1 MSYNIDYL
9 SKVSI
14 EKLVRYSRCD
24 RSDFIRSVHLGVC
37 VPTFK
42 QGHRVKNLVNSILCS
57 TLLKNYSLRVY
68 LVDQGGEH
76 TINDFLADTRLKF
89 FQQDNQGGSG
99 GFTRAMREAI
109 EDGCTHLL
117 LMDDD
122 VTVEAESIRRV
133 IHFYSVIPDGLEV
146 ALHGAMFSEEDP
158 HRIYEAG
165 ARLKPKETHK
175 FEIIRRLADTEIQDR
190 DNDPCLFSDW
200 QIDYGAWWFFA
211 CSCEAVNR
219 VGYPLPLFIRGDDQ
233 EYGLRLKSKGIPTVC
248 LPGLWVLHPAH
259 GDKISKWYLYFHWRN
274 AFIINRLYRKMNP
287 IGLRLELARKIF
299 FRWLG
304 GQSDVCNYIWQG
316 WKDSKLWN
324 SKSNQD
330 FQGILAN
337 AREIERRGCL
347 GIYNISD
354 LSQPIRIIEDQ
365 RWSLIK
371 VLFYILFLNGKFF
384 PKRKLDYLP
393 VMQYKDYH
401 WMKVRRLKRYGIISI
416 SEGRV
421 KIYGSTAM

>member
-1 MSYNIDYL
+1 MSYNIDYT
-9 SKVSI
+9 SNVSVH
-14 EKLVRYSRCD
+14 ELVRYSRCD
-24 RSDFIRSVHLGVC
+24 KSDFIRSVELGVC

-42 QGHRVKNLVNSILCS
+42 QVHRVTGLVNSILGS
-57 TLLKNYSLRVY
+57 VLLKNYSLRVY

-76 TINDFLADTRLKF
+76 TIDDFIPDTRLKF

-109 EDGCTHLL
+109 DDGCTHLL

-133 IHFYSVIPDGLEV
+133 IHFYSVIPDGMEL
-146 ALHGAMFSEEDP
+146 ALHGAMYSEEDP
-158 HRIYEAG
+158 HRVYEAG
-165 ARLKPKETHK
+165 ARIKPKETHK
-175 FEIIRRLADTEIQDR
+175 FDIIRRLADTEIQDR
-190 DNDPCLFSDW
+190 DNDPRLFSDW

-211 CSCEAVNR
+211 CSSAAVKQ

-233 EYGLRLKSKGIPTVC
+233 EYGLRLKSQGIPTVC

-259 GDKISKWYLYFHWRN
+259 GDKISKWHLYFHWRN
-274 AFIINRLYRKMNP
+274 AFIIDRIHRNMNP
-287 IGLRLELARKIF
+287 VGVRLELARKIF

-304 GQSDVCNYIWQG
+304 GQLDACNYIWQG

-324 SKSNQD
+324 SERDQD
-330 FQGILAN
+330 FQGILAK
-337 AREIERRGCL
+337 AREIEHKGCI
-347 GIYNISD
+347 GIYDISD
-354 LSQPIRIIEDQ
+354 LNQPVKDVGDQ
-365 RWSLIK
+365 SWCFIK
-371 VLFYILFLNGKFF
+371 EVFYVLFLNGKFL

-393 VMQYKDYH
+393 VLQYQDYH
-401 WMKVRRLKRYGIISI
+401 WMKVRRLKEYGIISV

-421 KIYGSTAM
+421 KIYGSSDG